1 MKNLFDIKDNVTVI
15 TGGTGVLGR
24 TIAKYLALNGAKVI
38 ILGRKEDV
46 GQAIVDDIK
55 NDGGQCEFMKTDVMD
70 EACVQ
75 KNCDDIIA
83 NFVRIDTLLN
93 AAGGNMPG
101 ATIGPDKTFFDLD
114 ASQFSKVLELNLT
127 GTVIP
132 TQIFLKPMVKQGKG
146 SIINFS
152 SMAAFRPMTR
162 VCGYAAAKAGIS
174 NFTQYMATECAKK
187 FGEGIR
193 VNAIAP
199 GFFITEQ
206 NRSLLTN
213 PDGTYTQRG
222 QDVIRQTPF
231 GRMGEPEELCG
242 TIHYLMSDASK
253 FVTGTVAV
261 VDGDKISVR
270 DYEEAKER
278 NVGGRNNLTSDQTY
292 EISNST
298 LEQMIKDNIM
308 GKEYEAAGFGV
319 TTDELMDQLTG
330 EKPHQWA
337 IQNFGDGNGNVDKQ
351 RVNDYIQNLSTMP
364 AEYYNQWV
372 EIEKYLKKDRLEQK
386 FNMDIRSRF
395 MGEIFRE

>member
-70 EACVQ
+70 EACVL

-83 NFVRIDTLLN
+83 KYGRIDTLLN

-132 TQIFLKPMVKQGKG
+132 TQIFLRPMVKQGKG

-261 VDGDKISVR
+261 VDGGF
-270 DYEEAKER
+270 
-278 NVGGRNNLTSDQTY
+278 NVFA
-292 EISNST
+292 
-298 LEQMIKDNIM
+298 M
-308 GKEYEAAGFGV
+308 
-319 TTDELMDQLTG
+319 
-330 EKPHQWA
+330 
-337 IQNFGDGNGNVDKQ
+337 
-351 RVNDYIQNLSTMP
+351 
-364 AEYYNQWV
+364 
-372 EIEKYLKKDRLEQK
+372 
-386 FNMDIRSRF
+386 
-395 MGEIFRE
+395 

>member
-1 MKNLFDIKDNVTVI
+1 MNNLFDIKGYVVAI

-46 GQAIVDDIK
+46 GAEIVADIK
-55 NDGGQCEFMKTDVMD
+55 KAGGECEFLKTDVMNQD
-70 EACVQ
+70 IVQ
-75 KNCDDIIA
+75 QNCDYI
-83 NFVRIDTLLN
+83 VEKYGRIDTLLN
-93 AAGGNMPG
+93 AAGGNMKG
-101 ATIGPDKTFFDLD
+101 ATITPEQTFFDLE
-114 ASQFSKVLELNLT
+114 AKQFQTVLDLNLT

-132 TQIFLKPMVKQGKG
+132 TQVFLRPMVNQGKG

-174 NFTQYMATECAKK
+174 NFTAFMATECAKK

-213 PDGTYTQRG
+213 PDGTFTQRG

-242 TIHYLMSDASK
+242 TIHYLMSDAAK

-261 VDGDKISVR
+261 VDG
-270 DYEEAKER
+270 
-278 NVGGRNNLTSDQTY
+278 
-292 EISNST
+292 
-298 LEQMIKDNIM
+298 
-308 GKEYEAAGFGV
+308 GFNCFA
-319 TTDELMDQLTG
+319 M
-330 EKPHQWA
+330 
-337 IQNFGDGNGNVDKQ
+337 
-351 RVNDYIQNLSTMP
+351 
-364 AEYYNQWV
+364 
-372 EIEKYLKKDRLEQK
+372 
-386 FNMDIRSRF
+386 
-395 MGEIFRE
+395 

>member
-1 MKNLFDIKDNVTVI
+1 MNNLFNIQGNVVVI

-24 TIAKYLALNGAKVI
+24 CIAKYLAQEGAKVI
-38 ILGRKEDV
+38 ILGRKEEIGNKIATDIQ
-46 GQAIVDDIK
+46 QA
-55 NDGGQCEFMKTDVMD
+55 GGVCEFMKTDVMD
-70 EACVQ
+70 MVAVQ
-75 KNCDDIIA
+75 RNCDDIVA
-83 NFVRIDTLLN
+83 KFDRVDTLLN

-101 ATIGPDKTFFDLD
+101 ATIAPDKTFFDLD
-114 ASQFSKVLELNLT
+114 PQQFQTVLSLNLT

-132 TQIFLKPMVKQGKG
+132 TQVFLKPMVKQGKG

-174 NFTQYMATECAKK
+174 NFTAYMATECAKK
-187 FGEGIR
+187 FGETIR

-213 PDGTYTQRG
+213 PDGSYTQRG

-261 VDGDKISVR
+261 VDG
-270 DYEEAKER
+270 
-278 NVGGRNNLTSDQTY
+278 GF
-292 EISNST
+292 
-298 LEQMIKDNIM
+298 NIFAM
-308 GKEYEAAGFGV
+308 
-319 TTDELMDQLTG
+319 
-330 EKPHQWA
+330 
-337 IQNFGDGNGNVDKQ
+337 
-351 RVNDYIQNLSTMP
+351 
-364 AEYYNQWV
+364 
-372 EIEKYLKKDRLEQK
+372 
-386 FNMDIRSRF
+386 
-395 MGEIFRE
+395 